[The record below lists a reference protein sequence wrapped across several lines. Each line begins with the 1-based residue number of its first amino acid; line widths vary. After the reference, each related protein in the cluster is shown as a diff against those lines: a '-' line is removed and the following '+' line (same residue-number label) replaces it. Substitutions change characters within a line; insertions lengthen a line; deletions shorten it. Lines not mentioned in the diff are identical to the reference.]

1 MILGLLAHKDDVI
14 RIHQAVKTLLF
25 EKKMKL
31 KIKTGAMELKYGADI
46 NSILPFF
53 VETMEK
59 MPEEISFFPSDTIYL
74 SGQKTKSAENGIS
87 SLYLDAEDRICE
99 LLTAMEKLKNQ
110 EQKIKNVYFE
120 LINSLVAALESKD
133 PYTTGHSQ
141 RVCKYAVALAEKL
154 NLSAGEIERIRK
166 AALLHDLGKI
176 GIPDG
181 ILHKKGKLNDDEF
194 SIIKEH
200 EVISAKILEPL
211 EEFKDII
218 PDILHHHERF
228 DGTGYPHGLAG
239 TMIPLGARIIS
250 LADVFD
256 ALVTGRD
263 YKNAFPIPDAVGE
276 IEKNKGKQFD
286 PALADA
292 FIQTLKDAKIL

>member
-1 MILGLLAHKDDVI
+1 
-14 RIHQAVKTLLF
+14 
-25 EKKMKL
+25 
-31 KIKTGAMELKYGADI
+31 
-46 NSILPFF
+46 
-53 VETMEK
+53 
-59 MPEEISFFPSDTIYL
+59 
-74 SGQKTKSAENGIS
+74 
-87 SLYLDAEDRICE
+87 
-99 LLTAMEKLKNQ
+99 
-110 EQKIKNVYFE
+110 
-120 LINSLVAALESKD
+120 
-133 PYTTGHSQ
+133 
-141 RVCKYAVALAEKL
+141 
-154 NLSAGEIERIRK
+154 
-166 AALLHDLGKI
+166 LGKI